1 MSAPHTEALLAAGY
15 VLFLLCAGIA
25 IEVLARHTH
34 RRSERFRVAG
44 FTFHG
49 HLDVWECPEGE
60 HLRLHE
66 LDDERRLARYRA
78 RPHVCNRC
86 PRKDDCTDSDAGREV
101 IRHLDPWPYSE
112 AGRYHRGIAL
122 VPVALAALVCVV
134 SAIRHHGP
142 AELLVAGSALAL
154 TGLEAR
160 YLLAAF
166 RRNPAGFPVATSTP
180 ASVAPARRLARWA
193 SVRPD
198 SRRDPYARASP
209 EREEETIPPN
219 PQ

>member
-1 MSAPHTEALLAAGY
+1 
-15 VLFLLCAGIA
+15 LFLVCAGMA

-134 SAIRHHGP
+134 SAIRHHT
-142 AELLVAGSALAL
+142 AVELLLASAALAL
-154 TGLEAR
+154 TAAEAR

-166 RRNPAGFPVATSTP
+166 RRTPAGFPVPTVTP
-180 ASVAPARRLARWA
+180 APDAPERRFGRWP
-193 SVRPD
+193 SKRPN
-198 SRRDPYARASP
+198 SRLDPYAPVYR
-209 EREEETIPPN
+209 EREEEAVSPDPRH
-219 PQ
+219 